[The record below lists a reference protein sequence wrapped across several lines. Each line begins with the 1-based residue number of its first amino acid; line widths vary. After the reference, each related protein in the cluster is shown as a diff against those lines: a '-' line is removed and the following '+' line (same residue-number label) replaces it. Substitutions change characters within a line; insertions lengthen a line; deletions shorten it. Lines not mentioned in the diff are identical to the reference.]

1 MKLMKILIASLV
13 MMMLV
18 STVSAECGLTAYER
32 TVIEDIDFNQARPYT
47 DTGIEYIDTI
57 TQSHGGIQV
66 EDGLFDPIGRHG
78 KPLDI
83 ESAFTPNQPNH
94 NGGDIQ
100 GTEFVGSLV
109 GMVSPDPYVTRPF
122 A

>member
-1 MKLMKILIASLV
+1 MKLIKILIASLV

-18 STVSAECGLTAYER
+18 TGVNAFDFQRDYGN
-32 TVIEDIDFNQARPYT
+32 EDIDFNQARPYT

-66 EDGLFDPIGRHG
+66 EDGLCDIIERHG

-83 ESAFTPNQPNH
+83 ESAFTQNQPAQ
-94 NGGDIQ
+94 NGGEIH